1 MMLKKRERI
10 EDDFMS
16 YGSGQE
22 QSKKKSESSMLSK
35 LIQFLLVVVLLG
47 VVGFMGLFGYRYLQQ
62 NKAADTTPLPQ
73 PVAKNPQ
80 LAAPAT
86 PAAAV
91 AQKGTTTESSV
102 HPTAAQNTDAPKQ
115 RMYTQEEMQEIV
127 KMLMAQMQNSNAQK
141 APVATPAQ
149 TAVQQPQEK
158 TAKAP
163 AQKAEKQDALVAA
176 LNLAEVDEID
186 DVEPEVSGKVK
197 NADSVK
203 AKKVKNGKKVDHYNK
218 VVVKKSANSYDDL
231 ANLSMQIGDIVS
243 DMKTK
248 KDKSS
253 DYTSSIKKEVSTRV
267 SEMRVVVVKSGD
279 TLSKIAKRAYGKALD
294 YPRILKANPDLIKN
308 PNNIYVGQR
317 LRVPMNDI

>member
-1 MMLKKRERI
+1 MLKKRERI

-16 YGSGQE
+16 YGSEQE
-22 QSKKKSESSMLSK
+22 QPKKAASSGVLSK

-62 NKAADTTPLPQ
+62 NKTGDNTPL

-80 LAAPAT
+80 STVPAT
-86 PAAAV
+86 PVAAV
-91 AQKGTTTESSV
+91 APQKSTTM
-102 HPTAAQNTDAPKQ
+102 PTGAQTIAVQNTNAPKQ

-127 KMLMAQMQNSNAQK
+127 KMLMAQMQNGNMQK
-141 APVATPAQ
+141 APVTTPVQ
-149 TAVQQPQEK
+149 TEVQQSQEQTVK
-158 TAKAP
+158 VS

-186 DVEPEVSGKVK
+186 DIEPEVSDNVK
-197 NADSVK
+197 NVDSVK
-203 AKKVKNGKKVDHYNK
+203 AKKIKNGKKVDHYNK

-267 SEMRVVVVKSGD
+267 AEMRVVVVKSGD
-279 TLSKIAKRAYGKALD
+279 TLSKIAKRAYGKALE

>member
-1 MMLKKRERI
+1 MFSKKKRI
-10 EDDFMS
+10 EDDFLL

-22 QSKKKSESSMLSK
+22 RPKQAAESTTLSK
-35 LIQFLLVVVLLG
+35 LIQLLLVVVLLG
-47 VVGFMGLFGYRYLQQ
+47 AVGFMGLFGYRYMQQ
-62 NKAADTTPLPQ
+62 NKAGDTAPLPQ
-73 PVAKNPQ
+73 PVTKNMQSPV
-80 LAAPAT
+80 PVT
-86 PAAAV
+86 PAN
-91 AQKGTTTESSV
+91 SV
-102 HPTAAQNTDAPKQ
+102 QPASAQNANAPKQ

-127 KMLMAQMQNSNAQK
+127 KMLMAQMQNSNAQQ
-141 APVATPAQ
+141 AQVGTPAQ
-149 TAVQQPQEK
+149 TAVQQPQEQ

-163 AQKAEKQDALVAA
+163 ASKVEQKDALVAA

-231 ANLSMQIGDIVS
+231 ANLSMQIGDIVNN
-243 DMKTK
+243 MKTK

-253 DYTSSIKKEVSTRV
+253 NYTSSIKKEVSTRV
-267 SEMRVVVVKSGD
+267 AEMRVVVVKSGD
-279 TLSKIAKRAYGKALD
+279 TLSKIAKRAYGKAMD

>member
-1 MMLKKRERI
+1 MFSKKKRI
-10 EDDFMS
+10 EDDFLS

-22 QSKKKSESSMLSK
+22 QPKKAAESSMLSK

-47 VVGFMGLFGYRYLQQ
+47 VVVFMGLFGYRYLQQ
-62 NKAADTTPLPQ
+62 NKVADKTPSPQ

-80 LAAPAT
+80 PAVPVT
-86 PAAAV
+86 PAADTEV
-91 AQKGTTTESSV
+91 QKGTMANSTQPAPVQKT
-102 HPTAAQNTDAPKQ
+102 NAPKQ

-141 APVATPAQ
+141 APAATPVQ
-149 TAVQQPQEK
+149 TAAQQPQEQP
-158 TAKAP
+158 AK
-163 AQKAEKQDALVAA
+163 KAEKQDALVAA

-186 DVEPEVSGKVK
+186 DVEPEVSEKVK

-218 VVVKKSANSYDDL
+218 VVIEKSANSYDDL
-231 ANLSMQIGDIVS
+231 ANLSMQIGDIVN

-267 SEMRVVVVKSGD
+267 AEMRVVVVKSGD
-279 TLSKIAKRAYGKALD
+279 TLSKIAKRAYGKAMD

-317 LRVPMNDI
+317 LRVPMNDK